1 MIYMAKTIEWSKTEM
16 QELRNQLQTAIDCLD
31 KIINIQANSAAYR
44 DMAKGSLEKI
54 LLRNKNAVSNES

>member
-1 MIYMAKTIEWSKTEM
+1 MPKTIEWSKTEI

-31 KIINIQANSAAYR
+31 NIMSTQANSSAYR

-54 LLRNKNAVSNES
+54 LLRNKNAVSNEK

>member
-1 MIYMAKTIEWSKTEM
+1 MTYMAKTIEWSKTEI

-31 KIINIQANSAAYR
+31 NIISTQANSAAYR

>member
-1 MIYMAKTIEWSKTEM
+1 MPKTIEWSKTEI

-31 KIINIQANSAAYR
+31 NIISTQANSAAYR

>member
-54 LLRNKNAVSNES
+54 LLRNKNAGSNEN